1 MPSIPRLPILFTV
14 GPLYEATVLKRPS
27 ATCKT
32 PYVADIILQNENA
45 SSPPQS
51 IYMAHTPA
59 LGCGGLCEKTCAIL
73 VAKKETTSATAVC
86 EYTAYF
92 AILQGQHYRTYVC
105 IYPKLAETAVEC
117 GLRKNKF
124 SWLQCISVSR
134 EVSYENS
141 RFDFAGTDSQ
151 GIPFVLEVKCVPLAT
166 DDCAYFPVGVKRKPN
181 EIVSPRALKHIQEL
195 EKIKSTQG
203 DKIRCILCF
212 VIMRSDVKKFA
223 LNEKDPIYK
232 QAVLHAMNQGVEI
245 RVIKLHMSR
254 EGNGYLASDSVIFDV
269 YSADK
274 VFIRKKT

>member
-1 MPSIPRLPILFTV
+1 MPSIPRLPILFTI

-59 LGCGGLCEKTCAIL
+59 LGCGGLCEKTSSIL
-73 VAKKETTSATAVC
+73 VAKKDAAAVC

-92 AILQGQHYRTYVC
+92 AILQKQHYRVYVC

-134 EVSYENS
+134 EVTHGNS
-141 RFDFAGTDSQ
+141 RFDFAGFDTNNT
-151 GIPFVLEVKCVPLAT
+151 PFLLEVKCVPLAT

-195 EKIKSTQG
+195 ETIKLTQG
-203 DKIRCILCF
+203 ENIRCILCF
-212 VIMRSDVKKFA
+212 VIMRSDVNKFA

-232 QAVLHAMNQGVEI
+232 EAVMHARQVGVEI
-245 RVIKLHMSR
+245 RVIKLHMTR
-254 EGNGYLASDSVIFDV
+254 EGYGYLATDNVPFV
-269 YSADK
+269 
-274 VFIRKKT
+274 